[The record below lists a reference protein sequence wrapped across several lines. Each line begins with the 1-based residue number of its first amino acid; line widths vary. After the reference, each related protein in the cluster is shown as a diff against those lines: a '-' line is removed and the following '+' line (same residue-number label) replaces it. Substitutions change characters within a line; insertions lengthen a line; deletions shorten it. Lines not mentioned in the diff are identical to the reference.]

1 LCFGTPTGSIDLS
14 VAGGVP
20 GYTYSWSNGQTS
32 QDLTGVVGG
41 QYTVTVQDANG
52 CLYADTVLVNQ
63 PLSALTLTQ
72 ATTNIS
78 CNGLSDGYI
87 NLIVNG
93 GTPGY
98 TYLWNTG
105 AITQDLSNVPAGSY
119 DVAVTD
125 ANGCTGSLTVL
136 VTQPSALV
144 GVSGVANDILCHG
157 AATGSI
163 VAQGTGGTG
172 VYTYLWNN
180 GSTAATL
187 SGVPAGIYSV
197 TVSDNNGCTASQ
209 SWTLSQPTPITLQS
223 TNTNI
228 LCYGQTAGSITT
240 SASGGVAPYTYQW
253 TNGLTG
259 ATIVNQA
266 AGPYFVTVT
275 DGNGCTATFSD
286 TIYQPQSALTLT
298 TVVTDN
304 ICFGVAGGSIDNTVT
319 GGTAPYTYQWN
330 TGATSQDLQNLLA
343 GTYVVTI
350 TDANG
355 CLLTSTMSVAQPP
368 QSMTASETHVNVS
381 CYGGGNGSINLTV
394 LGTGHPFTYSWN
406 NNATTEDIANLV
418 PGVYTVT
425 ITDQSGCTLQQSI
438 NITQPTSPINVQAV
452 ITDVACYNVQTGAV
466 DLTVTGGVAP
476 YLYAWSNNTGNQDLT
491 NVIGGNYQVTVLD
504 AAGCQVVLNYPVN
517 QPSAPLSIQLNP
529 VQVACMGAPTGQIDL
544 VVTGG
549 TPAYSYSWSNSSTAQ
564 DLLGIG
570 TGLYSVVVTDANG
583 CTASG
588 STFLT
593 QPTMAL
599 AASAAVSG
607 VSCFGGN

>member
-1 LCFGTPTGSIDLS
+1 
-14 VAGGVP
+14 
-20 GYTYSWSNGQTS
+20 
-32 QDLTGVVGG
+32 
-41 QYTVTVQDANG
+41 
-52 CLYADTVLVNQ
+52 LYADTVIVGQ

-87 NLIVNG
+87 NLIVSG

-105 AITQDLSNVPAGSY
+105 ATTQDLSNVPAGSY
-119 DVAVTD
+119 DVLVTD
-125 ANGCTGSLTVL
+125 ANGCTGTLTVL

-163 VAQGTGGTG
+163 SAQGTGGTG

-180 GSTAATL
+180 GSTTATL

-197 TVSDNNGCTASQ
+197 TVSDNNGCSASQ

-228 LCYGQTAGSITT
+228 LCYGQTSGSIST
-240 SASGGVAPYTYQW
+240 SASGGVAPYTYSW
-253 TNGLTG
+253 TNGLSG

-304 ICFGVAGGSIDNTVT
+304 ICFGVNAGAIDNTVT

-330 TGATSQDLQNLLA
+330 TGATTQDLQNLLA

-355 CLLTSTMSVAQPP
+355 CLLSDTMSVAQPP
-368 QSMTASETHVNVS
+368 QSMSASETHVDVS
-381 CYGGGNGSINLTV
+381 CYGGANGSINLTV
-394 LGTGHPFTYSWN
+394 TGTGHPFSYSWN
-406 NNATTEDIANLV
+406 NGATTQDLFNLV
-418 PGVYTVT
+418 PGVYSVTV
-425 ITDQSGCTLQQSI
+425 TDQSGCTLQQSV

-452 ITDVACYNVQTGAV
+452 ITDVPCFGTPTGAI
-466 DLTVTGGVAP
+466 DLTVTGGVGP
-476 YLYAWSNNTGNQDLT
+476 YLYSWSNNTGNQDLT
-491 NVIGGNYQVTVLD
+491 NVIAGSYQVVVMD
-504 AAGCQVVLNYPVN
+504 AVGCQVPLTLPVT
-517 QPSAPLSIQLNP
+517 QPSAPFNIVLNP
-529 VQVACMGAPTGQIDL
+529 VQVACTGVPTGAIDL
-544 VVTGG
+544 IVTGG
-549 TPAYSYSWSNSSTAQ
+549 TPSYSY
-564 DLLGIG
+564 
-570 TGLYSVVVTDANG
+570 
-583 CTASG
+583 
-588 STFLT
+588 
-593 QPTMAL
+593 
-599 AASAAVSG
+599 
-607 VSCFGGN
+607 